1 MQRRSFFGSLL
12 VGLAGGPLGAG
23 NLAAQH
29 HGLQPPSGPADGR
42 SLLVFAAATLKPA
55 LDAIVA
61 AYRTKQGGEITIAY
75 GPTPAL
81 AKQIENG
88 APADIFLAADPVW
101 MDYLAEKR
109 LVRRHT
115 RADLVRN
122 VLVLAGHGSQPA
134 AMAAPPT
141 SAAPTS
147 VTIDSKYPLAQV
159 VGSGPLCMCNPADH
173 PAGRYGKAS
182 LETLGLWDRVATKVA
197 IVDNPQVAA
206 IMVARGDAPAAV
218 VFATDVRGVAGAT
231 VLGTFPEASH
241 PPIVYPAALT
251 MAAPRAAEAERL
263 LAYLRSPEARTLF
276 DGHGYR

>member
-29 HGLQPPSGPADGR
+29 HGLQPPTGPTNGQ
-42 SLLVFAAATLKPA
+42 SVLVFAAATLKPA
-55 LDAIVA
+55 LDAIVSG
-61 AYRTKQGGEITIAY
+61 YRTKQGGEVTISY

-88 APADIFLAADPVW
+88 APADLFLSADPLW

-115 RADLVRN
+115 RVDLVRN
-122 VLVLAGHGSQPA
+122 VLILAGRDSQPA
-134 AMAAPPT
+134 AA
-141 SAAPTS
+141 SA
-147 VTIDSKYPLAQV
+147 VVDGKFPLTQI
-159 VGSGPLCMCNPADH
+159 VGTGPLCMCNPADH

-182 LETLGLWDRVATKVA
+182 LEALGLWESVAAKVA
-197 IVDNPQVAA
+197 IVDNPQVAVV
-206 IMVARGDAPAAV
+206 MVARGDAPAAI
-218 VFATDVRGVAGAT
+218 VFATDVRGVSGAAI
-231 VLGTFPEASH
+231 LGTFPETSH

-263 LAYLRSPEARTLF
+263 LAYLRSPEGRALF
-276 DGHGYR
+276 DDHGYR

>member
-109 LVRRHT
+109 LIRRHT

-122 VLVLAGHGSQPA
+122 VLVLAGHGSRPA
-134 AMAAPPT
+134 A
-141 SAAPTS
+141 TS
-147 VTIDSKYPLAQV
+147 VTIDSNYPLAQV

-182 LETLGLWDRVATKVA
+182 LETLGLWDSVAAKVA
-197 IVDNPQVAA
+197 IVDNPQIAA
-206 IMVARGDAPAAV
+206 IMVGRGDAPAAV

-241 PPIVYPAALT
+241 PPIVYPAAVT

-276 DGHGYR
+276 DDQGYT